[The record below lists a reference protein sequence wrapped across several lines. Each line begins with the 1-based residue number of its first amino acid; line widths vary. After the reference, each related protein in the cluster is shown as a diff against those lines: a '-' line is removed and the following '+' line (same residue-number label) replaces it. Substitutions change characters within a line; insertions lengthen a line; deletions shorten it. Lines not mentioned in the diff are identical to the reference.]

1 MVSFSQVLCQ
11 DDISFCSN
19 AMLFVLGGDQS
30 RHRID
35 PGPNSS
41 QHEQSCVVIDAR

>member
-19 AMLFVLGGDQS
+19 AMLFVLNNIIFL
-30 RHRID
+30 RTT
-35 PGPNSS
+35 NL
-41 QHEQSCVVIDAR
+41 V